1 MLRSLPSNSDARI
14 RLLAKFV
21 ENEYEKLSRL
31 VSIRREFSSKMSTID
46 NEIALERSNLSQEEQ
61 EERVDEWFSRKL
73 DAGLF
78 SLQVK
83 VFFSFLFSFW
93 EAPKA
98 RIYIENKT
106 KNPPPKKKANHSN
119 PFFCN
124 IFLDSRR
131 NPRVDGSRRHWR
143 QAPNRKTP
151 LRSRRDPSR
160 LEENPTRFVVR
171 FFPPPPPFFLFF
183 SILSC
188 GFWVG
193 WGPDFKSLSNFI
205 KLFLNRT
212 IKYHGRRGGYR

>member
-1 MLRSLPSNSDARI
+1 MLRSLPSKSDARI

-31 VSIRREFSSKMSTID
+31 VSIRRKFSSKMSTID

-83 VFFSFLFSFW
+83 VFFFFSLFLLGGANSDD
-93 EAPKA
+93 
-98 RIYIENKT
+98 IYREQDK
-106 KNPPPKKKANHSN
+106 KNPPQKKANHSN

-171 FFPPPPPFFLFF
+171 FSFPPLLSFSFFLSSPAVF
-183 SILSC
+183 
-188 GFWVG
+188 GWVG
-193 WGPDFKSLSNFI
+193 GLTLNLSLIF
-205 KLFLNRT
+205 
-212 IKYHGRRGGYR
+212 

>member
-78 SLQVK
+78 SLQVI
-83 VFFSFLFSFW
+83 VFFFFSLFLLGGAKS
-93 EAPKA
+93 ED
-98 RIYIENKT
+98 IYREQDK
-106 KNPPPKKKANHSN
+106 KKPPKKKANHSN
-119 PFFCN
+119 PFCN

-160 LEENPTRFVVR
+160 FEENPTRFVVR
-171 FFPPPPPFFLFF
+171 FFFSPSFLSLFF
-183 SILSC
+183 YPLLR
-188 GFWVG
+188 FWVG
-193 WGPDFKSLSNFI
+193 WGPDFKSLSNFL

-212 IKYHGRRGGYR
+212 IEYHGRRGGYR

>member
-83 VFFSFLFSFW
+83 IFFFFSLFLLGGAKS
-93 EAPKA
+93 ED
-98 RIYIENKT
+98 IYREQD
-106 KNPPPKKKANHSN
+106 KKKANHSN

-171 FFPPPPPFFLFF
+171 FFFPPPFFLFF

-193 WGPDFKSLSNFI
+193 WGPDFKSLSNFL

-212 IKYHGRRGGYR
+212 IEYHGRRGGYR

>member
-83 VFFSFLFSFW
+83 VFFFFFLFSFW

-106 KNPPPKKKANHSN
+106 K
-119 PFFCN
+119 
-124 IFLDSRR
+124 
-131 NPRVDGSRRHWR
+131 
-143 QAPNRKTP
+143 KTP
-151 LRSRRDPSR
+151 QKK
-160 LEENPTRFVVR
+160 
-171 FFPPPPPFFLFF
+171 
-183 SILSC
+183 
-188 GFWVG
+188 G
-193 WGPDFKSLSNFI
+193 
-205 KLFLNRT
+205 
-212 IKYHGRRGGYR
+212 